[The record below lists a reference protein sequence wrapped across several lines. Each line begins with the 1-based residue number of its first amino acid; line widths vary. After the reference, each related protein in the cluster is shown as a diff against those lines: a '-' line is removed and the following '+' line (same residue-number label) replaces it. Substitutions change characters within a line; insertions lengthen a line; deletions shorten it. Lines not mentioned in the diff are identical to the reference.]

1 MGQKIHPTGLRLGI
15 TKSHQSQWYADP
27 SRYPALVKEDAM
39 IRAYIDKQLNKSDKP
54 GSGSSA
60 SISGIYIERK
70 ADQVAI
76 TINTARPGVVVGKGG
91 EGLEKLRLGLQKEL
105 HAMGSGDRMVRVNVS
120 EVQRIDADATLIAES
135 IVQQLERRVAFRRIV
150 RQVIQ
155 KAQRAQVQGIK
166 IQIAGRLNGAEIA
179 RTEWTREGRIPLHT
193 LRADIDYAE
202 DTAHTTFGVLG
213 VKVWVF
219 KGEILPHQ
227 QRAEAAKPAPSG
239 QRRPTSRKRPTF
251 EDRSGAEA

>member
-1 MGQKIHPTGLRLGI
+1 AVT
-15 TKSHQSQWYADP
+15 
-27 SRYPALVKEDAM
+27 
-39 IRAYIDKQLNKSDKP
+39 
-54 GSGSSA
+54 
-60 SISGIYIERK
+60 IS
-70 ADQVAI
+70 
-76 TINTARPGVVVGKGG
+76 TARPGVVVGKGG
-91 EGLEKLRLGLQKEL
+91 EGLDKLRVGLQSEL
-105 HAMGSGDRMVRVNVS
+105 QRRGAGDRTVRINVT
-120 EVQRIDADATLIAES
+120 EVQRVDAEATLIVES

-193 LRADIDYAE
+193 LRADIDYAQGI
-202 DTAHTTFGVLG
+202 ARTTFGVLG

-227 QRAEAAKPAPSG
+227 QRPEVPKPIPSG
-239 QRRPTSRKRPTF
+239 QRRPSRKRPTF

>member
-1 MGQKIHPTGLRLGI
+1 MGQKIHPNGLRLGI
-15 TKSHQSQWYADP
+15 VKSHRSQWYADP
-27 SRYPALVKEDAM
+27 SRYPALVKEDAY
-39 IRAYIDKQLNKSDKP
+39 IRKYIDQQLNKP
-54 GSGSSA
+54 GSSA
-60 SISGIYIERK
+60 SIAGVFIERK

-105 HAMGSGDRMVRVNVS
+105 HARGGGDRMVRVNVT
-120 EVQRIDADATLIAES
+120 EVQRIDAEASLIAES
-135 IVQQLERRVAFRRIV
+135 IVQQLERRVAFRRAV
-150 RQVIQ
+150 RQVTQ

-179 RTEWTREGRIPLHT
+179 RTEWSREGRIPLHT

-227 QRAEAAKPAPSG
+227 QRTDVPKPNPTG
-239 QRRPTSRKRPTF
+239 QRRPNRKRPIF
-251 EDRSGAEA
+251 EDRSSAEA